1 MVFVIDASPV
11 QREKTSSPI
20 LEKMPDLDLINE
32 ALDENGILDGAKFF
46 SKSMGFLKVADLLS
60 FIQVKCKK
68 RLTAVKFDGVQ
79 VVDEIQPEHFLHYI
93 PVSAN
98 IISCKRV
105 ITARS
110 ILEYPKAYYTGIL
123 EVNSDRFRYISFSKL
138 PTGRLKLVVYP
149 VMYEWKKKV
158 IPILEV
164 LAVEKPPEPQASITP
179 HNLDDLRALYTMLV
193 GEDVNVKLALLAL
206 ASRLNLNRDFWVMG
220 IVVQG
225 ESSAGKSYFVDNVL
239 QPFRLLKRV
248 EEFTRFTGAFLERKF
263 RGRNMDECIL
273 TIYELFENTPQ
284 QLHLTLSEGRLRV
297 GIVDRETGEPVEYEF
312 EGQPFLFS
320 TTPLEGLRPDLRN
333 RLIVTSVD
341 ETDEQTNRII
351 EFQTRLAAD
360 AELAAALKQKQ
371 AEGAEAVAAWF
382 KSLKPAYVAVPWA
395 EKLREAVTF
404 SSVKLRR
411 DWRKFIALIQ
421 ASALLFQHERQTF
434 EKDGKRFV
442 VADRRDFENVLSV
455 MPAFKQTLQNVTETQ
470 RLILDVMD
478 SNLTWTTS
486 ELTKVV
492 NAKGRSMSSK
502 RVRRILEELE
512 ELGYVVV
519 TRNPGKENIY
529 EKVGGYRE
537 VDFNRLL
544 DIIPV
549 LEQAKGLEQLEQVG
563 TGLEHQP
570 VLAQEAVEAG
580 NFEESR
586 GVGTQETHTD
596 APSKERGGEESESEE
611 KVKNEVESSGFEYYG
626 NTEKDVSEGAAA
638 CPTPLENP
646 EFQGPTPPNPEKAE
660 CSNPIPGVFQRSNP
674 EVSLKCAF
682 GLHENCPGKFP
693 SLKIDWEKKMT
704 YPTIIPCQCTC
715 HASNTAPEMT

>member
-1 MVFVIDASPV
+1 
-11 QREKTSSPI
+11 
-20 LEKMPDLDLINE
+20 
-32 ALDENGILDGAKFF
+32 
-46 SKSMGFLKVADLLS
+46 
-60 FIQVKCKK
+60 
-68 RLTAVKFDGVQ
+68 
-79 VVDEIQPEHFLHYI
+79 VDE
-93 PVSAN
+93 S
-98 IISCKRV
+98 
-105 ITARS
+105 
-110 ILEYPKAYYTGIL
+110 
-123 EVNSDRFRYISFSKL
+123 
-138 PTGRLKLVVYP
+138 
-149 VMYEWKKKV
+149 
-158 IPILEV
+158 
-164 LAVEKPPEPQASITP
+164 
-179 HNLDDLRALYTMLV
+179 
-193 GEDVNVKLALLAL
+193 
-206 ASRLNLNRDFWVMG
+206 
-220 IVVQG
+220 
-225 ESSAGKSYFVDNVL
+225 
-239 QPFRLLKRV
+239 
-248 EEFTRFTGAFLERKF
+248 
-263 RGRNMDECIL
+263 
-273 TIYELFENTPQ
+273 
-284 QLHLTLSEGRLRV
+284 
-297 GIVDRETGEPVEYEF
+297 
-312 EGQPFLFS
+312 
-320 TTPLEGLRPDLRN
+320 
-333 RLIVTSVD
+333 
-341 ETDEQTNRII
+341 DEQTNRII

-442 VADRRDFENVLSV
+442 VADRRDFENVLAV

-486 ELTKVV
+486 ELTKAV
-492 NAKGRSMSSK
+492 NAKGRRMSSK

-529 EKVGGYRE
+529 EKVGGYKE
-537 VDFNRLL
+537 VDFARLL
-544 DIIPV
+544 NIIPV

-563 TGLEHQP
+563 TGLEQQP
-570 VLAQEAVEAG
+570 VLAQEAVENG
-580 NFEESR
+580 NSAESR

-596 APSKERGGEESESEE
+596 ASSKGRGGEEGESGE
-611 KVKNEVESSGFEYYG
+611 KVKNEDESSGVEYYNDMSDG
-626 NTEKDVSEGAAA
+626 GPT
-638 CPTPLENP
+638 CPTPSENL
-646 EFQGPTPPNPEKAE
+646 EFQGPTPQNPEKAE

-674 EVSLKCAF
+674 EVSLNCAF

-693 SLKIDWEKKMT
+693 SLEIDWEKKMT

>member
-1 MVFVIDASPV
+1 
-11 QREKTSSPI
+11 
-20 LEKMPDLDLINE
+20 
-32 ALDENGILDGAKFF
+32 
-46 SKSMGFLKVADLLS
+46 
-60 FIQVKCKK
+60 
-68 RLTAVKFDGVQ
+68 
-79 VVDEIQPEHFLHYI
+79 
-93 PVSAN
+93 
-98 IISCKRV
+98 
-105 ITARS
+105 
-110 ILEYPKAYYTGIL
+110 
-123 EVNSDRFRYISFSKL
+123 
-138 PTGRLKLVVYP
+138 
-149 VMYEWKKKV
+149 
-158 IPILEV
+158 
-164 LAVEKPPEPQASITP
+164 
-179 HNLDDLRALYTMLV
+179 
-193 GEDVNVKLALLAL
+193 VKLALLAL

-341 ETDEQTNRII
+341 ESDEQTNRII
-351 EFQTRLAAD
+351 EFQTRLASD

-470 RLILDVMD
+470 RLILDIMD
-478 SNLTWTTS
+478 SSLTWTTS
-486 ELTKVV
+486 ELTKAM
-492 NAKGRSMSSK
+492 NAKGRRMSSK

-512 ELGYVVV
+512 ELGFVVV

-563 TGLEHQP
+563 TRLEHQP
-570 VLAQEAVEAG
+570 TLAQEAVDNG
-580 NFEESR
+580 NSEELR
-586 GVGTQETHTD
+586 GVGHRKPHTD
-596 APSKERGGEESESEE
+596 ASSIGRGGEVSESEE
-611 KVKNEVESSGFEYYG
+611 KVKNKDESSRVEYYR
-626 NTEKDVSEGAAA
+626 NTENDVSDGEPA
-638 CPTPLENP
+638 CPTLPENP
-646 EFQGPTPPNPEKAE
+646 DFQGPTPQNPEKAE
-660 CSNPIPGVFQRSNP
+660 CSNPVPGVFQVFQP
-674 EVSLKCAF
+674 TEVSLACTYGQHTAC
-682 GLHENCPGKFP
+682 LGKFN
-693 SLKIDWEKKMT
+693 SFQIDRVNKTTSPLE
-704 YPTIIPCQCTC
+704 IPCQCPC
-715 HASNTAPEMT
+715 HASNTAPEVS

>member
-1 MVFVIDASPV
+1 VS
-11 QREKTSSPI
+11 EKSNPI
-20 LEKMPDLDLINE
+20 LEKMPDPNIIEE
-32 ALDENGILDGAKFF
+32 AIDENGVLDGAKFF
-46 SKSMGFLKVADLLS
+46 SREIGILKPADLLDL
-60 FIQVKCKK
+60 IQLKTKK

-79 VVDEIQPEHFLHYI
+79 VVEEIQPEHFRRYV
-93 PVSAN
+93 PVLAN

-105 ITARS
+105 IISEDVTTRPEVFYA
-110 ILEYPKAYYTGIL
+110 GVL
-123 EVNSDRFRYISFSKL
+123 EVNSDRFRYKSLVKL
-138 PTGRLKLVVYP
+138 PTGRCRLVVFPTLEYG
-149 VMYEWKKKV
+149 KKKQV
-158 IPILEV
+158 VPV
-164 LAVEKPPEPQASITP
+164 LHVLGFEKPPEPRASITP
-179 HNLDDLRALYTMLV
+179 HNLDDLRALYPMLV

-341 ETDEQTNRII
+341 ESDEQTNRII
-351 EFQTRLAAD
+351 EFQTKLAAD

-382 KSLKPAYVAVPWA
+382 KSLKPAYVVVPWA

-486 ELTKVV
+486 ELTKAV
-492 NAKGRSMSSK
+492 NAKGRRMSSK

-537 VDFNRLL
+537 VDFSRLL

-549 LEQAKGLEQLEQVG
+549 LEQARLTSVGWNTWNRVG

-580 NFEESR
+580 NSEESR
-586 GVGTQETHTD
+586 GVGTQEPPDTS
-596 APSKERGGEESESEE
+596 SKGRGGEESESEE
-611 KVKNEVESSGFEYYG
+611 KVKNKYESSRVEYYG
-626 NTEKDVSEGAAA
+626 NTENDVSDGVAA
-638 CPTPLENP
+638 CPTPIENP
-646 EFQGPTPPNPEKAE
+646 EFQGPTPQNPEKAE
-660 CSNPIPGVFQRSNP
+660 CSNPVPSMFQRSNP
-674 EVSLKCAF
+674 EVSLRCAF
-682 GLHENCPGKFP
+682 GLHETCSGEFP
-693 SLKIDWEKKMT
+693 SLQIDWEKKMT
-704 YPTIIPCQCTC
+704 YPTIIPCQCPC
-715 HASNTAPEMT
+715 HASNTASQVS

>member
-1 MVFVIDASPV
+1 
-11 QREKTSSPI
+11 
-20 LEKMPDLDLINE
+20 
-32 ALDENGILDGAKFF
+32 
-46 SKSMGFLKVADLLS
+46 
-60 FIQVKCKK
+60 
-68 RLTAVKFDGVQ
+68 
-79 VVDEIQPEHFLHYI
+79 
-93 PVSAN
+93 
-98 IISCKRV
+98 
-105 ITARS
+105 
-110 ILEYPKAYYTGIL
+110 
-123 EVNSDRFRYISFSKL
+123 
-138 PTGRLKLVVYP
+138 
-149 VMYEWKKKV
+149 MYEWKKKV

-164 LAVEKPPEPQASITP
+164 LGFEKPPDPRASVTP
-179 HNLDDLRALYTMLV
+179 HNLDDLRALYPMLV

-341 ETDEQTNRII
+341 ESDEQTNRII

-470 RLILDVMD
+470 RLILDIMD
-478 SNLTWTTS
+478 SSLTWTTS
-486 ELTKVV
+486 ELTKAM
-492 NAKGRSMSSK
+492 NAKGRRMSSK

-512 ELGYVVV
+512 ELGFVVV

-563 TGLEHQP
+563 TRLEHQP
-570 VLAQEAVEAG
+570 TLAQEAVDNG
-580 NFEESR
+580 NSEELR
-586 GVGTQETHTD
+586 GVGHRKPHTD
-596 APSKERGGEESESEE
+596 ASSIGRGGEVSESEE
-611 KVKNEVESSGFEYYG
+611 KVKNEDESSRVEYYR
-626 NTEKDVSEGAAA
+626 NTENDVSDGEPA
-638 CPTPLENP
+638 CPTLPENP
-646 EFQGPTPPNPEKAE
+646 DFQGPTPQNPEKAE
-660 CSNPIPGVFQRSNP
+660 CSNPVPGVFQVFQP
-674 EVSLKCAF
+674 TEVSLACTYGQHTAC
-682 GLHENCPGKFP
+682 LGKFN
-693 SLKIDWEKKMT
+693 SFQIDRVNKTTSPLE
-704 YPTIIPCQCTC
+704 IPCQCPC
-715 HASNTAPEMT
+715 HASNTAPEVS

>member
-1 MVFVIDASPV
+1 
-11 QREKTSSPI
+11 
-20 LEKMPDLDLINE
+20 
-32 ALDENGILDGAKFF
+32 
-46 SKSMGFLKVADLLS
+46 
-60 FIQVKCKK
+60 
-68 RLTAVKFDGVQ
+68 
-79 VVDEIQPEHFLHYI
+79 
-93 PVSAN
+93 VSAN

-105 ITARS
+105 IAARS

-158 IPILEV
+158 IPVLEV
-164 LAVEKPPEPQASITP
+164 LGFEKPPEPRVSVTP
-179 HNLDDLRALYTMLV
+179 HNLDDLRALYPMLV

-206 ASRLNLNRDFWVMG
+206 ASRLNLNRDFWIMG

-341 ETDEQTNRII
+341 ESDEQTNRII
-351 EFQTRLAAD
+351 EFQTKLAAD

-442 VADRRDFENVLSV
+442 VADRRDFENVLAV

-486 ELTKVV
+486 ELTKAV
-492 NAKGRSMSSK
+492 NSKGRRMSSK

-529 EKVGGYRE
+529 EKVGGYKE

-570 VLAQEAVEAG
+570 FLDQEAMEAG
-580 NFEESR
+580 NSEESR
-586 GVGTQETHTD
+586 GVGHRKPHTD
-596 APSKERGGEESESEE
+596 ASSTEGEGEVSESEE
-611 KVKNEVESSGFEYYG
+611 KVKNEDENSRIEYYR
-626 NTEKDVSEGAAA
+626 NTENDVSDEGVAA
-638 CPTPLENP
+638 CPTPPENP
-646 EFQGPTPPNPEKAE
+646 EFQGPTPQNPEKAE
-660 CSNPIPGVFQRSNP
+660 CSNPVPGVFQVFQP
-674 EVSLKCAF
+674 TEVSLACTYGQHTA
-682 GLHENCPGKFP
+682 CSGKFN
-693 SLKIDWEKKMT
+693 SFQIDWFNKTASPLEIT
-704 YPTIIPCQCTC
+704 CTCPC
-715 HASNTAPEMT
+715 HASNTASEVT